1 MKCYTILHLH
11 VRMCRNLP
19 EDQESALTVQA
30 VHSAHRDADRKE
42 NRMKLEDAAERVKEL
57 RETIERH
64 NHSYYVL
71 DNPTI
76 SDYDYDRL
84 LHELID
90 LETEFPALAAENSP
104 TRRVGGAALN
114 TFAPVRHEV
123 QMGSL
128 QDVFDVEELR
138 AFDTRV
144 RETVACP
151 VYTVEPKID
160 GLSVSLEYRNG
171 QFVRGSTR
179 GDGITGEDVS
189 ENLKTVRSIPMSLRE
204 PLPFLE
210 VRGEV
215 YMPRASFDR
224 VVARQLEHEEE
235 PFKNPRN
242 AAAGSLRQKD
252 SRVTAQRGLDIFVF
266 NIQQVEGKNLS
277 AHRESLDFLQEQ
289 GFKVIPTCKRFS
301 EIESAIAEVER
312 IGEARYQFPFDI
324 DGAVIKVDSFAD
336 RELLG
341 ATSKFPRWAVA
352 FKYPPEE
359 KETTLRDI
367 LIQVGRTGALTPT
380 AVFEPIT
387 LAGTTVSRAVLH
399 NQDFINEKGVA
410 VGDRIIVRKAGDIIP
425 EVVAV
430 AHHQEGAPPYQIPS
444 TCPSCGSIAEREEGE
459 AVLRCV
465 NMACPAQV
473 ARNLVHF
480 ASRDAMDVDGL
491 GPAIVHQLLDAGLVQ
506 SFADL
511 YTLEEGQLAKLERM
525 GKRSAKNLVNALE
538 ASKSR
543 DLSRLLFALGIRGIG
558 QRSAQLLAQRFG
570 EMDGVMS
577 ATAEEIAGIEGY
589 GEIMAQSVVD
599 FFALEQN
606 RRLIER
612 LKELGLNMRCDTVPA
627 AGTLSGKTF
636 VLTGTLPTL
645 SRSEAKA
652 MIEAVGGKVSG
663 SVSKK
668 TGYVVA
674 GEEAGSKLT
683 KANELGIP
691 VIGEDEL
698 RAMIEKGGDS
708 LAE

>member
-1 MKCYTILHLH
+1 
-11 VRMCRNLP
+11 
-19 EDQESALTVQA
+19 
-30 VHSAHRDADRKE
+30 
-42 NRMKLEDAAERVKEL
+42 
-57 RETIERH
+57 
-64 NHSYYVL
+64 
-71 DNPTI
+71 
-76 SDYDYDRL
+76 
-84 LHELID
+84 
-90 LETEFPALAAENSP
+90 
-104 TRRVGGAALN
+104 
-114 TFAPVRHEV
+114 
-123 QMGSL
+123 
-128 QDVFDVEELR
+128 
-138 AFDTRV
+138 
-144 RETVACP
+144 
-151 VYTVEPKID
+151 
-160 GLSVSLEYRNG
+160 
-171 QFVRGSTR
+171 
-179 GDGITGEDVS
+179 
-189 ENLKTVRSIPMSLRE
+189 
-204 PLPFLE
+204 
-210 VRGEV
+210 
-215 YMPRASFDR
+215 MPRASFDR
-224 VVARQLEHEEE
+224 VVARQLENEEE

-266 NIQQVEGKNLS
+266 NIQQTEGKNLS

-444 TCPSCGSIAEREEGE
+444 ICPSCGSIAEREEGE

>member
-1 MKCYTILHLH
+1 
-11 VRMCRNLP
+11 
-19 EDQESALTVQA
+19 
-30 VHSAHRDADRKE
+30 
-42 NRMKLEDAAERVKEL
+42 MKLEDAAERVKEL

-224 VVARQLEHEEE
+224 VVARQLENEEE

-444 TCPSCGSIAEREEGE
+444 ICPSCGSIAEREEGE

-683 KANELGIP
+683 KANALGIP